1 MTSEKDGYP
10 QILLTLSVVYFTLIF
25 PAEQYINIQGI
36 ISLVYFLRGERETWC
51 KYFNVSKYVVPL
63 SP

>member
-25 PAEQYINIQGI
+25 PAEQYINIHGI
-36 ISLVYFLRGERETWC
+36 ISLVYILRCYER
-51 KYFNVSKYVVPL
+51 
-63 SP
+63 